1 MPSVLISVPLYPNVP
16 ALPGVPQLL
25 RSALGVPANNVT
37 LGPQVQSALFGAVA
51 AGPTW
56 AILDANLNPV
66 IVPDS
71 FLNFDIRKEWKLSDY
86 PVQQGSFASY
96 NKVIQPFE
104 TSVRFSKGGNLS
116 ARTQFLNQIEAIEG
130 DTNLYTVVT
139 PEKAYPSVNVTRSE
153 ITRRGAEGAFFLC
166 EVDVYFRQ
174 IIEVTAT
181 YSSTAADTSN
191 AVNPTAQPDLNNGLQ
206 QASPNVPPQAAAAAA
221 NAIINTPN

>member
-1 MPSVLISVPLYPNVP
+1 MPSVLISVSLYPNVP
-16 ALPGVPQLL
+16 QLPGVPQLL
-25 RSALGVPANNVT
+25 RSGLNQPPDSVS
-37 LGPQVQSALFGAVA
+37 LGPQVQSALFGAVT
-51 AGPTW
+51 AGPAW
-56 AILDANLNPV
+56 AILDADNNPV

-166 EVDVYFRQ
+166 EVDVFFRQ

-181 YSSTAADTSN
+181 YSSSSADTSN
-191 AVNPTAQPDLNNGLQ
+191 AANPTALPDLNNGLQ

-221 NAIINTPN
+221 NAIVNTPN